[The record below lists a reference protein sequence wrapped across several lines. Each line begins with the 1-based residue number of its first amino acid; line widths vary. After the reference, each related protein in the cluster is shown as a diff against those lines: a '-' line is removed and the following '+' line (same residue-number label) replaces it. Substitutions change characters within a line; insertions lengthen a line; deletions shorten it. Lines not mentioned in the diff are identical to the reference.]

1 MRTEV
6 EQYLKFIYEDGSA
19 EIILDAFFPAPVR
32 QLDRL
37 LKLSEEDPDPEDIRR
52 QMQDFCREKRESLQK
67 KLPELRALA
76 RGSGISARAAAQ
88 VLKKTSEEIRKRREA
103 REMILGPAAKKKA
116 DEQLKVWTDLYDS
129 QKRTLRSAK
138 DYASAC
144 DGSVRKAARDIDAL
158 ANNEERIKSWGTR
171 KK

>member
-1 MRTEV
+1 M
-6 EQYLKFIYEDGSA
+6 EQYLKFTYEDGSA

-37 LKLSEEDPDPEDIRR
+37 LKLTEEDTDPEDVRK

-76 RGSGISARAAAQ
+76 RSSGISSRAAAQ
-88 VLKKTSEEIRKRREA
+88 VLKKTAEEIQKRREE
-103 REMILGPAAKKKA
+103 RKKLIGPAERKKA

-158 ANNEERIKSWGTR
+158 ANNEERIKSWATR

>member
-1 MRTEV
+1 M
-6 EQYLKFIYEDGSA
+6 EQYLKFTYEDGSA

-37 LKLSEEDPDPEDIRR
+37 LKLTEENPDPEDVRK
-52 QMQDFCREKRESLQK
+52 QMQDFCREKREDLQK

-76 RGSGISARAAAQ
+76 RGAGISARAAAQ
-88 VLKKTSEEIRKRREA
+88 VLKKTSEEIQKRREE
-103 REMILGPAAKKKA
+103 RKKLIGPVEKKKA

-138 DYASAC
+138 DYTSAC

-158 ANNEERIKSWGTR
+158 ANNEERIKSWATR

>member
-1 MRTEV
+1 MDK
-6 EQYLKFIYEDGSA
+6 YLKFTYEDGSA
-19 EIILDAFFPAPVR
+19 EIILDAFFPSPVR

-37 LKLSEEDPDPEDIRR
+37 LKLMEENTDPEGVRK
-52 QMQDFCREKRESLQK
+52 QMQDFCREKREDLQK

-76 RGSGISARAAAQ
+76 RGSGISARTAAQ
-88 VLKKTSEEIRKRREA
+88 VLKKTSEEIQKRRE
-103 REMILGPAAKKKA
+103 E
-116 DEQLKVWTDLYDS
+116 LKVWTDLYDS

-144 DGSVRKAARDIDAL
+144 DGSVRKAVKDIETL
-158 ANNEERIKSWGTR
+158 EKNGERIASWGTR

>member
-1 MRTEV
+1 M
-6 EQYLKFIYEDGSA
+6 EQYLKFTYEDGSA

-37 LKLSEEDPDPEDIRR
+37 LKLTEENTDPEGVRK
-52 QMQDFCREKRESLQK
+52 QMQDFCLEKRAALQK

-76 RGSGISARAAAQ
+76 RSSGISARAAAQ
-88 VLKKTSEEIRKRREA
+88 VLKKTAEEIQKRREE
-103 REMILGPAAKKKA
+103 RKKLIGPAERKKA

-138 DYASAC
+138 DYAAAC
-144 DGSVRKAARDIDAL
+144 DGSVRKAVRDIDAL
-158 ANNEERIKSWGTR
+158 ANNEERIKSWATR

>member
-1 MRTEV
+1 M
-6 EQYLKFIYEDGSA
+6 EQYLKFTYEDGSA

-37 LKLSEEDPDPEDIRR
+37 LKLTEENTDPEGVRR
-52 QMQDFCREKRESLQK
+52 QMQDFCLEKRAALQK

-76 RGSGISARAAAQ
+76 RSSGISARAAAQ
-88 VLKKTSEEIRKRREA
+88 VLKKTAEEIQKRREE
-103 REMILGPAAKKKA
+103 RKKLIGPAERKKA

-138 DYASAC
+138 DYAAAC
-144 DGSVRKAARDIDAL
+144 DGSVRKAVRDIDAL
-158 ANNEERIKSWGTR
+158 ANNEERIKSWATR

>member
-1 MRTEV
+1 MDK
-6 EQYLKFIYEDGSA
+6 YLRFTYEDGSA
-19 EIILDAFFPAPVR
+19 EIILDAFFPAPLR
-32 QLDRL
+32 LLDRL
-37 LKLSEEDPDPEDIRR
+37 LKLSEEDPDPEGIRR
-52 QMQDFCREKRESLQK
+52 QMQYFCREKREALQK
-67 KLPELRALA
+67 KLPELRSTA
-76 RGSGISARAAAQ
+76 RASGISAKAALTALQ
-88 VLKKTSEEIRKRREA
+88 KTQSEIQKRRDDMKNKTS
-103 REMILGPAAKKKA
+103 PAEKKKA

-158 ANNEERIKSWGTR
+158 ANNEERIKSWATR

>member
-1 MRTEV
+1 M
-6 EQYLKFIYEDGSA
+6 EQYLKFTYEDGSA
-19 EIILDAFFPAPVR
+19 EIILDAFFPSPVR

-37 LKLSEEDPDPEDIRR
+37 LKLTEENTDPEDVRK
-52 QMQDFCREKRESLQK
+52 QMQNFCREKRESLQK

-88 VLKKTSEEIRKRREA
+88 VLKKTSEEIQKRREV
-103 REMILGPAAKKKA
+103 RKKLIGPAERKKA

-158 ANNEERIKSWGTR
+158 ANNEERIKSWATR

>member
-1 MRTEV
+1 M
-6 EQYLKFIYEDGSA
+6 EQYLKFTYEDGSA
-19 EIILDAFFPAPVR
+19 EIILDAFFPSPVR

-37 LKLSEEDPDPEDIRR
+37 LKLTEENADPEDVRR

-88 VLKKTSEEIRKRREA
+88 VLKKTSEEIQKRREE
-103 REMILGPAAKKKA
+103 RKKLIGPAERKKA

-144 DGSVRKAARDIDAL
+144 DGSVRKAVKDIEVL
-158 ANNEERIKSWGTR
+158 EKNEERIKSWSTR

>member
-1 MRTEV
+1 M
-6 EQYLKFIYEDGSA
+6 EQYLKFTYEDGSA
-19 EIILDAFFPAPVR
+19 EIILDAFFPSPVR

-37 LKLSEEDPDPEDIRR
+37 LKLTEENTDPEDVRK
-52 QMQDFCREKRESLQK
+52 QMQDFCREKREDLQK

-88 VLKKTSEEIRKRREA
+88 VLKKTSEEIQKRCEERKKL
-103 REMILGPAAKKKA
+103 IGPAERKKA
-116 DEQLKVWTDLYDS
+116 DEQLKVWTDLYES

-144 DGSVRKAARDIDAL
+144 DGSVRKAVRDIDAL

>member
-1 MRTEV
+1 M
-6 EQYLKFIYEDGSA
+6 EQYLKFTYEDGSA

-37 LKLSEEDPDPEDIRR
+37 LKLTEENTDPEDVRE
-52 QMQDFCREKRESLQK
+52 QMRDFCREKREDLQK

-88 VLKKTSEEIRKRREA
+88 VLKKTSEEIQKRREE
-103 REMILGPAAKKKA
+103 RKKLIGPAERKKA
-116 DEQLKVWTDLYDS
+116 DEQLKVWTDLYES
-129 QKRTLRSAK
+129 QKRTLKSAK

-158 ANNEERIKSWGTR
+158 ANNEERIKSWATR

>member
-1 MRTEV
+1 M
-6 EQYLKFIYEDGSA
+6 EQYLKFTYEDGSA

-37 LKLSEEDPDPEDIRR
+37 LKLTEENTDPEDVRK
-52 QMQDFCREKRESLQK
+52 QMQNFCREKRESLQK

-88 VLKKTSEEIRKRREA
+88 VLKKTAEEIRKRREE
-103 REMILGPAAKKKA
+103 RKKLIGPAERKKA

-144 DGSVRKAARDIDAL
+144 DGSVRKAAKDIEVL
-158 ANNEERIKSWGTR
+158 GKNEERIKSWATR

>member
-1 MRTEV
+1 M
-6 EQYLKFIYEDGSA
+6 EQYLKFTYEDGSA
-19 EIILDAFFPAPVR
+19 EIILDAFFPSPVR

-37 LKLSEEDPDPEDIRR
+37 LKLTEENTDPEDVRK
-52 QMQDFCREKRESLQK
+52 QMQNFCREKRESLQK

-88 VLKKTSEEIRKRREA
+88 VLKKTSEEIQKRREE
-103 REMILGPAAKKKA
+103 RKKLIGPAEKKKA

-144 DGSVRKAARDIDAL
+144 DGSVRKAVRDIDAL
-158 ANNEERIKSWGTR
+158 ANNEERIKSWATR

>member
-1 MRTEV
+1 M
-6 EQYLKFIYEDGSA
+6 EQYLKFTYEDGSA

-37 LKLSEEDPDPEDIRR
+37 LKLTEENPDPEDVRK
-52 QMQDFCREKRESLQK
+52 QMQDFCREKREDLQK

-88 VLKKTSEEIRKRREA
+88 VLKKTSEEIQKRREE
-103 REMILGPAAKKKA
+103 RKKLIGPAERKKA

-158 ANNEERIKSWGTR
+158 ANNEERIKSWATR

>member
-1 MRTEV
+1 M
-6 EQYLKFIYEDGSA
+6 EQYLKFTYEDGSA
-19 EIILDAFFPAPVR
+19 EIILDAFFPSPVR

-37 LKLSEEDPDPEDIRR
+37 LKLTEENTDPEDVRK
-52 QMQDFCREKRESLQK
+52 QMQNFCREKRESLQK

-88 VLKKTSEEIRKRREA
+88 VLKKTSEEIQKRREV
-103 REMILGPAAKKKA
+103 RKKLIGPAERKKA

-144 DGSVRKAARDIDAL
+144 DGSVRKAVRVIDAL
-158 ANNEERIKSWGTR
+158 ANNEERIKSWATR

>member
-1 MRTEV
+1 M
-6 EQYLKFIYEDGSA
+6 EQYLKFTYEDGSA

-37 LKLSEEDPDPEDIRR
+37 LKLTEENTDPEDVRK
-52 QMQDFCREKRESLQK
+52 QMQDFCLEKRAALQK

-88 VLKKTSEEIRKRREA
+88 VLKKTSEEIQKRREE
-103 REMILGPAAKKKA
+103 RKKLIGPAEKKKA
-116 DEQLKVWTDLYDS
+116 DEQLKVWTDLYES

-144 DGSVRKAARDIDAL
+144 DGSVRKATRDIDAL
-158 ANNEERIKSWGTR
+158 ANNEERIKSWATR

>member
-1 MRTEV
+1 MET
-6 EQYLKFIYEDGSA
+6 YLKFTYEDGSA

-37 LKLSEEDPDPEDIRR
+37 LKLTEENTDPEGVRK
-52 QMQDFCREKRESLQK
+52 QMQDFCREKREDLQK

-88 VLKKTSEEIRKRREA
+88 VLKKTSEEIRKRREE
-103 REMILGPAAKKKA
+103 RKKLIGPAERKKA
-116 DEQLKVWTDLYDS
+116 DEQLKVWTDLYES
-129 QKRTLRSAK
+129 QKRTLRSTK

-144 DGSVRKAARDIDAL
+144 DGSVRKAVKDIETL
-158 ANNEERIKSWGTR
+158 EKNEERIRSWATR
-171 KK
+171 KR

>member
-1 MRTEV
+1 M
-6 EQYLKFIYEDGSA
+6 EQYLKFTYEDGSA
-19 EIILDAFFPAPVR
+19 EIILDAFFPAPLR

-37 LKLSEEDPDPEDIRR
+37 LKLTEENADPEGVRK
-52 QMQDFCREKRESLQK
+52 QMQDFCREKRAALQK

-76 RGSGISARAAAQ
+76 RGSGISARAAEQ
-88 VLKKTSEEIRKRREA
+88 VLKKTAEEIRKRREE
-103 REMILGPAAKKKA
+103 RKKLIGPAERKKA
-116 DEQLKVWTDLYDS
+116 DEQLKVWTDLYES

-158 ANNEERIKSWGTR
+158 ANNEERIKSWATR

>member
-1 MRTEV
+1 M
-6 EQYLKFIYEDGSA
+6 EQYLKFTYEDGSA

-37 LKLSEEDPDPEDIRR
+37 LKLTEENTDPEGVRK
-52 QMQDFCREKRESLQK
+52 QMQDFCLEKRAALQK

-76 RGSGISARAAAQ
+76 RSSGISARAAAQ
-88 VLKKTSEEIRKRREA
+88 VLKKTAEEIQKRREE
-103 REMILGPAAKKKA
+103 RKKLIGPAERKKA

-138 DYASAC
+138 DYAAAC

-158 ANNEERIKSWGTR
+158 ANNEERIKSWATR

>member
-1 MRTEV
+1 M
-6 EQYLKFIYEDGSA
+6 EQYLKFTYEDGSA

-37 LKLSEEDPDPEDIRR
+37 LKLTEENTDPEDVRK
-52 QMQDFCREKRESLQK
+52 QMQDFCREKREDLQK

-88 VLKKTSEEIRKRREA
+88 VLKKTAEEIRKRREE
-103 REMILGPAAKKKA
+103 RKKLIGPAERKKA

-129 QKRTLRSAK
+129 QKRTLWSAK
-138 DYASAC
+138 GYAAAC
-144 DGSVRKAARDIDAL
+144 EANVRKAVKDIGTLQKNA
-158 ANNEERIKSWGTR
+158 ERIETWETR

>member
-1 MRTEV
+1 MDK
-6 EQYLKFIYEDGSA
+6 YLKLTYEDGSA
-19 EIILDAFFPAPVR
+19 EIILDAFFPSPVR

-37 LKLSEEDPDPEDIRR
+37 LKLAEEDPDPEDARR

-76 RGSGISARAAAQ
+76 GSSGISARAAVQ
-88 VLKKTSEEIRKRREA
+88 VLKKTSEEIRKRREE
-103 REMILGPAAKKKA
+103 RKKLIGPAERKKA

-129 QKRTLRSAK
+129 QKRTLRATK
-138 DYASAC
+138 DYASSC
-144 DGSVRKAARDIDAL
+144 DGSVRKAVKDIETL
-158 ANNEERIKSWGTR
+158 EKNGERIASWGTR

>member
-1 MRTEV
+1 MET
-6 EQYLKFIYEDGSA
+6 YLKFTYEDGSA
-19 EIILDAFFPAPVR
+19 EIILDAFFPSPVR

-37 LKLSEEDPDPEDIRR
+37 LKLTEENTDPEDVRK
-52 QMQDFCREKRESLQK
+52 QMQDFCREKREDLQK

-88 VLKKTSEEIRKRREA
+88 VLKKTAEEIRKRREE
-103 REMILGPAAKKKA
+103 RKKLIGPAEKKKA

-144 DGSVRKAARDIDAL
+144 DGSVRKAARDIEAL
-158 ANNEERIKSWGTR
+158 ANNEERIKSWATR

>member
-1 MRTEV
+1 MDK
-6 EQYLKFIYEDGSA
+6 YLKFTYEDGSA

-37 LKLSEEDPDPEDIRR
+37 LKLTEENTDPEDVRK
-52 QMQDFCREKRESLQK
+52 QMQDFCREKREDLQK
-67 KLPELRALA
+67 KLPKLRALA

-88 VLKKTSEEIRKRREA
+88 VLKKTAEEIRKRREE
-103 REMILGPAAKKKA
+103 RKKLIGPAERKKA

-138 DYASAC
+138 DYAAAC
-144 DGSVRKAARDIDAL
+144 DGSVRKAVRDIETLEKNA
-158 ANNEERIKSWGTR
+158 ERIASWATR

>member
-1 MRTEV
+1 MDK
-6 EQYLKFIYEDGSA
+6 YLKFTYEDGSA

-37 LKLSEEDPDPEDIRR
+37 LKLTEENTDPEDVRK
-52 QMQDFCREKRESLQK
+52 QMQDFCREKREDLQK

-88 VLKKTSEEIRKRREA
+88 VLKKTSEEIRKRREE
-103 REMILGPAAKKKA
+103 REMLLGPAKKKKA

-138 DYASAC
+138 DYAAAC
-144 DGSVRKAARDIDAL
+144 NGSVRKAVQGINAL
-158 ANNEERIKSWGTR
+158 ASNEERIRTWATR

>member
-1 MRTEV
+1 M
-6 EQYLKFIYEDGSA
+6 EQYLKFTYEDGSA
-19 EIILDAFFPAPVR
+19 EIILDAFFPSPVR

-37 LKLSEEDPDPEDIRR
+37 LKLTEENTDPEDVRK
-52 QMQDFCREKRESLQK
+52 QMQNFCREKRESLQK

-88 VLKKTSEEIRKRREA
+88 VLKKTSEEIQKRREV
-103 REMILGPAAKKKA
+103 RKKLIGPAERKKA

-144 DGSVRKAARDIDAL
+144 DGSVRKAVRDIDAL
-158 ANNEERIKSWGTR
+158 ANNEERIKSWATR

>member
-1 MRTEV
+1 M
-6 EQYLKFIYEDGSA
+6 EQYLKFTYEDGSA
-19 EIILDAFFPAPVR
+19 EIILDAFFPSPVR

-37 LKLSEEDPDPEDIRR
+37 LKLTEENPDPEDVRK
-52 QMQDFCREKRESLQK
+52 QMQDFCREKREDLQK

-88 VLKKTSEEIRKRREA
+88 VLKKTAEEIRKRREE
-103 REMILGPAAKKKA
+103 RKKLIGPAERKKA
-116 DEQLKVWTDLYDS
+116 DEQLKVWTDLYES
-129 QKRTLRSAK
+129 QKRTLKSAK

-158 ANNEERIKSWGTR
+158 ANNEERIKSWATR

>member
-1 MRTEV
+1 M
-6 EQYLKFIYEDGSA
+6 EQYLKFTYEDGSA
-19 EIILDAFFPAPVR
+19 EIILDAFFPSPVR

-37 LKLSEEDPDPEDIRR
+37 LKLTEENTDPEGVRK
-52 QMQDFCREKRESLQK
+52 QMQDFCREKREDLQK

-76 RGSGISARAAAQ
+76 RGAGTSARAAAQ
-88 VLKKTSEEIRKRREA
+88 VLKKTSEEIQKRREE
-103 REMILGPAAKKKA
+103 RKKLIGPAERKKA

-158 ANNEERIKSWGTR
+158 ANNEERIKSWATR